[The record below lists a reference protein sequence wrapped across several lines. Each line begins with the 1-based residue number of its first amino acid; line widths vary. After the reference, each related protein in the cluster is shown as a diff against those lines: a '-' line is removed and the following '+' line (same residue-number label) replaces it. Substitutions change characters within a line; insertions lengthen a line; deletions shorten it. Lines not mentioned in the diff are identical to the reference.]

1 MIEDLKEVQT
11 KLNFNISEKEDYNSK
26 KNADQRLDNISDST
40 SNTTEKVVPVSSLEN
55 NIKSVL
61 MSVSDSEGNTFLND
75 EVLENTPKR
84 FVKAFAELTSGYYIN
99 IKELI
104 LSAVFDSEGYDDI
117 VLVDDI
123 HFNSLCEH
131 HLLPFNGEVSIA
143 YIPNGKILGLNK
155 FARLVE
161 AYSKRLSLQERLTK
175 EIAMALE
182 TYLEPKGVVVMIT
195 SAHSCMSIRGVKS
208 LGSKTK
214 TVYTTGEFKS
224 KTESLNRFF
233 SLKSSLK

>member
-1 MIEDLKEVQT
+1 MIVNKNEEKANSNNNL
-11 KLNFNISEKEDYNSK
+11 SEKEVYTNK
-26 KNADQRLDNISDST
+26 KDKKPDNNSDST
-40 SNTTEKVVPVSSLEN
+40 SNTTEKITEVTSLEN
-55 NIKSVL
+55 NIKAIL
-61 MSVSDSEGNTFLND
+61 MSVSDTNGNTLLND

-104 LSAVFDSEGYDDI
+104 LSAVFDSEGYNDI

-143 YIPNGKILGLNK
+143 YIPNGKILGLSK
-155 FARLVE
+155 FARLVD

-175 EIAMALE
+175 EIATALD
-182 TYLEPKGVVVMIT
+182 TYLDPKGVVVMIT
-195 SAHSCMSIRGVKS
+195 SAHSCMSIRGAKS

-214 TVYTTGEFKS
+214 TIYTTGEFKNS
-224 KTESLNRFF
+224 NDSLNRFF